1 MGKHSVARAISVRCE
16 ACGEAFI
23 TGSGIKK
30 HCSPECRVRA
40 VADSFRGVDGCW
52 RWPNSVNP
60 RTGYGQLS
68 DWQNGKR
75 VLLTAHRVS
84 FAAFHGVAPVGK
96 TICHSCDNRSCFNPA
111 HLFAGTHAINMKDA
125 AVKGR
130 FTQARLTPADVRAIR
145 SSTARGSE
153 LALQYGLSQ
162 SVISAIRHRKA
173 WTHVL

>member
-1 MGKHSVARAISVRCE
+1 MARSISICCE
-16 ACGEAFI
+16 GCGALFV
-23 TGSGIKK
+23 TGSSIKK
-30 HCSPECRVRA
+30 HCSPECRIR
-40 VADSFRGVDGCW
+40 SISEPFRDVDGCW
-52 RWPNSVNP
+52 EWPNSVNP
-60 RTGYGQLS
+60 QTGYGQLS

-96 TICHSCDNRSCFNPA
+96 TICHSCDNRRCFNPA
-111 HLFAGTHAINMKDA
+111 HLFAGTQTDNMKDA

-130 FTQARLTPADVRAIR
+130 LTHAKITPADVRAIR
-145 SSTARGSE
+145 ASVSRGSE

-162 SVISAIRHRKA
+162 SVISAIRHRKT